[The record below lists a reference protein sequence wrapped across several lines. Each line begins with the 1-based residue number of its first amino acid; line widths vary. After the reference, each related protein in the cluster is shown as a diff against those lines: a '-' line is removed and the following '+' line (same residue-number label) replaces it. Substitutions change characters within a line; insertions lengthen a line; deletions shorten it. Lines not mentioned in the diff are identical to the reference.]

1 MTKTHPAASLL
12 AIAALPLLA
21 ACGASSDAL
30 EPSTPVVVGAGSAD
44 AGASGGGAA
53 TTPGT
58 SGGGGASGGSS
69 GGSSGGIPSGGGS
82 DAPAAGNCTEA
93 AKLVYLVSKQKEL
106 WSFNPALAGAAAYR
120 RVGALRC
127 NTTSSPQTMGV
138 DRTGTAWVFYSD
150 GSLHKVDVTTAS
162 CTSTGFTYP
171 DVVPFEGLNLGSGFT
186 ALGGDPTRETLFL
199 LRSAEGL
206 STFETNARRLTET
219 GKLVGSL
226 GELTGG
232 PDGRLFAFNPM
243 GTPKISEV
251 NTTTFALTPVKTFAS
266 SFFSGVRSFA
276 LSRYAGAFYMFTAT
290 LDIDGIATG
299 PSKVTVYD
307 PSTDALT
314 TRDANVGFTV
324 VGAGQSVCVPPPAIR

>member
-1 MTKTHPAASLL
+1 MTKNAASAPLL
-12 AIAALPLLA
+12 AIAVLPLLA

-30 EPSTPVVVGAGSAD
+30 EPSAPVVIGTTTGDAGTSTGSAT
-44 AGASGGGAA
+44 

-58 SGGGGASGGSS
+58 GSGSGAGGGT
-69 GGSSGGIPSGGGS
+69 SGGIGSGSGS
-82 DAPAAGNCTEA
+82 EAPAAGNCTEA

-106 WSFNPALAGAAAYR
+106 WSFNPALAGTAAYR
-120 RVGALRC
+120 RIGALRC
-127 NTTSSPQTMGV
+127 TSASAPQTMGV

-150 GSLHKVDVTTAS
+150 GSLHKVDVTTGA
-162 CTSTGFTYP
+162 CTATGFTYP
-171 DVVPFEGLNLGSGFT
+171 DVIPFEGLNLGSGFT

-206 STFETNARRLTET
+206 STFETRANRLTET

-251 NTTTFALTPVKTFAS
+251 NTSTFGLTTVKTFSS

-299 PSKVTVYD
+299 PSKVSVYD

-314 TRDANVGFTV
+314 TRDANIGFTV
-324 VGAGQSVCVPPPAIR
+324 VGAGQSVCVPPPVIR